1 MTKKNNS
8 FGFAI
13 KVGTHYRE
21 IYVVELLIL
30 QRSSKNPYSAVQV
43 SKITPG
49 GAADETGAM
58 SLGDQ
63 IVSVNGVCVDGKGY
77 REVS

>member
-1 MTKKNNS
+1 MTKKNDS

-13 KVGTHYRE
+13 KVWTHYKG
-21 IYVVELLIL
+21 IYVELLI
-30 QRSSKNPYSAVQV
+30 QRSSKNPYAAVQV

-49 GAADETGAM
+49 GAADETGSV

-77 REVS
+77 REVN